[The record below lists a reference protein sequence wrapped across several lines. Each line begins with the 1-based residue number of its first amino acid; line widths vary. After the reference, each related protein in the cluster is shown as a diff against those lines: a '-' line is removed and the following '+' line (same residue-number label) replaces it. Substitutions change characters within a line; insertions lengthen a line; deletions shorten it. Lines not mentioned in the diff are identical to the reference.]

1 MLTNVPQYIDV
12 EDKVAGPLTVKQLIW
27 MLILGAVLFVLW
39 MLIPA
44 KSIFI
49 VIALPIL
56 ALFVA
61 MAFYKPFGQPLPG
74 FIASGFMFLFAPKIY
89 VWKRMPQNKLVQKRA
104 SIKQDTLPQMRNEKL
119 TPQQIS
125 ALAHVLDTEGA
136 ARDEEALE
144 LIHQRELRNAPKNKQ
159 GLFFSQT
166 GTADAPKIQE
176 QQSAVEAPIGG
187 SGENQPVQRRNFG
200 DYLNM

>member
-39 MLIPA
+39 MLIPV

-89 VWKRMPQNKLVQKRA
+89 VWKRMPQNKILPKKDP
-104 SIKQDTLPQMRNEKL
+104 IKQENLSRVRNEKL

-166 GTADAPKIQE
+166 GTANVPKIQD
-176 QQSAVEAPIGG
+176 QQGNVEAPASSG
-187 SGENQPVQRRNFG
+187 GENQPARRRNFG

>member
-166 GTADAPKIQE
+166 GAVDAPKIQD
-176 QQSAVEAPIGG
+176 QRSAVESPVGG
-187 SGENQPVQRRNFG
+187 NGENQPVQRRNFG

>member
-27 MLILGAVLFVLW
+27 MIILGAVLFVLW

-49 VIALPIL
+49 IIALPIL

-89 VWKRMPQNKLVQKRA
+89 VWKRMPHNKILPKKDPIKRENF
-104 SIKQDTLPQMRNEKL
+104 SQVRNEKL

-136 ARDEEALE
+136 ARDEEALD
-144 LIHQRELRNAPKNKQ
+144 LIRQRELRNAPKNKK
-159 GLFFSQT
+159 GLFFPQA
-166 GTADAPKIQE
+166 GIANAPKIQD
-176 QQSAVEAPIGG
+176 QQSAVENPVGG
-187 SGENQPVQRRNFG
+187 GGENQPAQRRNFG

>member
-27 MLILGAVLFVLW
+27 MLVLGAILFVLW
-39 MLIPA
+39 MVIPV
-44 KSIFI
+44 KSFFFI
-49 VIALPIL
+49 IALPIGALL
-56 ALFVA
+56 AA

-74 FIASGFMFLFAPKIY
+74 FIASGFVFLFAPKVY
-89 VWKRMPQNKLVQKRA
+89 VWRRMPQNKIMQKKEPV
-104 SIKQDTLPQMRNEKL
+104 KQENLPHARDEKL

-159 GLFFSQT
+159 GLFSPKV
-166 GTADAPKIQE
+166 GIAGAPKNQE
-176 QQSAVEAPIGG
+176 SQEGVGVSSG
-187 SGENQPVQRRNFG
+187 SGVENKPVQQRNFG